1 MKRIYLTMIVLFAVF
16 VVACEK
22 DNGKATG
29 NGDNNNPTSVDGV
42 WHFDSQEMFHKGIS
56 QGKEEN
62 PQILECL
69 KKNTITFEKGLCF
82 FDQYIPVIGGSCKQ
96 LSRIQGTYQ
105 LTDKMLEIA
114 FNKSKVKYEIAKKT
128 DKEIV
133 IKQENTSDPDSYFL
147 DTYVKK

>member
-1 MKRIYLTMIVLFAVF
+1 MKKIYLVVVVLLAVF
-16 VVACEK
+16 MTACKK
-22 DNGKATG
+22 DNV
-29 NGDNNNPTSVDGV
+29 DNNENGGSTTTSANGV

-56 QGKEEN
+56 QGKEES

>member
-1 MKRIYLTMIVLFAVF
+1 MIVLFAVF
-16 VVACEK
+16 VIACEK
-22 DNGKATG
+22 DNGKGTG

-42 WHFDSQEMFHKGIS
+42 WQFDSQEMFYKGTS
-56 QGKEEN
+56 QGKLEDTN
-62 PQILECL
+62 QLECL
-69 KKNTITFEKGLCF
+69 KKNTITFEKGLCV

>member
-1 MKRIYLTMIVLFAVF
+1 MKKIYLVVVVLLAISVT
-16 VVACEK
+16 ACKK
-22 DNGKATG
+22 DNVDNNE
-29 NGDNNNPTSVDGV
+29 NGDSTTTTSVDGV
-42 WHFDSQEMFHKGIS
+42 WRFDSQEMFHKGIS

-82 FDQYIPVIGGSCKQ
+82 FDQYIPVIGGSCKR